1 MRLVFTEQAQQSMNN
16 AFLFL
21 LEEQG
26 VPPQKIDDFRDSIKL
41 SIRQLL
47 KNPYLGQR
55 ETRLR
60 YLNKD
65 HRRLIEGNF
74 KIIYFIKDDSIFIT
88 DIFDSRQDPKKMK
101 G

>member
-16 AFLFL
+16 SFLFL
-21 LEEQG
+21 LDEQR
-26 VPPQKIDDFRDSIKL
+26 VPSQKIDEFRDNLKLAIK
-41 SIRQLL
+41 RLL

-55 ETRLR
+55 ETRLQ

-65 HRRLIEGNF
+65 HRRLIEGYF
-74 KIIYFIKDDSIFIT
+74 KIIYFIKDDSIYIT

>member
-16 AFLFL
+16 SFLFL

-26 VPPQKIDDFRDSIKL
+26 VPSQKIDEFRDNLKLAIK
-41 SIRQLL
+41 QLL

-55 ETRLR
+55 ETRLQ

-65 HRRLIEGNF
+65 HRRLIEGYF
-74 KIIYFIKDDSIFIT
+74 KIIYFIKDDSIYIT

>member
-16 AFLFL
+16 SFLFL
-21 LEEQG
+21 LDEQG
-26 VPPQKIDDFRDSIKL
+26 VPSQKIDEFRDNLKLAIK
-41 SIRQLL
+41 RLL

-55 ETRLR
+55 ETRLQ

-65 HRRLIEGNF
+65 HRRLIEGYF
-74 KIIYFIKDDSIFIT
+74 KIIYFIKDDSIYIT

>member
-16 AFLFL
+16 SFLFL

-26 VPPQKIDDFRDSIKL
+26 VPPQKIDEFRDNLKLAIK
-41 SIRQLL
+41 QLL
-47 KNPYLGQR
+47 KSPYLGQR
-55 ETRLR
+55 ETRLQ

-65 HRRLIEGNF
+65 HRRLIEGYF
-74 KIIYFIKDDSIFIT
+74 KIIYFIKDDSIYIT

>member
-16 AFLFL
+16 SFLFL
-21 LEEQG
+21 LDEQG
-26 VPPQKIDDFRDSIKL
+26 VPSQKIDEFRDNLKLAIK
-41 SIRQLL
+41 QLL

-55 ETRLR
+55 ETRLQ

-65 HRRLIEGNF
+65 HRRLIEGYF
-74 KIIYFIKDDSIFIT
+74 KIIYFIKDDSIYIT